1 MTGKRLL
8 GFGWLSLVLCVGA
21 CNSTDKSSSGDIT
34 AKLGGAKPPAPALL
48 AMQASYVPN
57 ASPVAAKPGGSDTAP
72 FLGTWTTSAASR
84 VSNCGSDTA
93 ITDLFGTSITW
104 SAGAAGHI
112 QAELVGK
119 CVLDATVNGTTAN
132 AADQTCN
139 DNGLSYVVGGTFTL
153 RPDGTAQFAEH
164 ARVSGRSM
172 NCNGTLTG
180 PFQKF
185 VPAQP

>member
-1 MTGKRLL
+1 MMGKRFRE
-8 GFGWLSLVLCVGA
+8 FGWLSVVLCVGA
-21 CNSTDKSSSGDIT
+21 CNSADKGAVADQTRVGSGA
-34 AKLGGAKPPAPALL
+34 AKAPGLL
-48 AMQASYVPN
+48 AMQASYVAP
-57 ASPVAAKPGGSDTAP
+57 KTGGSDTAA
-72 FLGTWTTSAASR
+72 FLGTWTTTAESR
-84 VSNCGSDTA
+84 VSNCGSDKA

-119 CVLDATVNGTTAN
+119 CVLDATVSGSTAN

-139 DNGLSYVVGGTFTL
+139 DNGLSYVVGGTFTVH
-153 RPDGTAQFAEH
+153 PDGTAQFAEH
-164 ARVSGRSM
+164 VRVSGAGI

-180 PFQKF
+180 PFTKF